1 VKRDGQILDPMADF
15 LAVLGII
22 GFVLACL
29 GLIWALDRV

>member
-1 VKRDGQILDPMADF
+1 MADF

-22 GFVLACL
+22 GFGVVMM